1 MGASEPRVC
10 KCIRR
15 HKSKAFSWHK
25 LQSQREGKDSRLQI
39 AMKSKEDTYH
49 SSMVMVMRDVG
60 ENALMKEASL
70 GESQVSVKVSR
81 GRKQ

>member
-10 KCIRR
+10 KCIRK
-15 HKSKAFSWHK
+15 HKSEVFSWYK
-25 LQSQREGKDSRLQI
+25 LQSQRKGKDSRLEL
-39 AMKSKEDTYH
+39 AMKSQEDPYH
-49 SSMVMVMRDVG
+49 SSMVVVMRDVG
-60 ENALMKEASL
+60 ETALMKEGSL